1 MGKASSAK
9 KVARA
14 AKAGG
19 RVRVSTQRNL
29 LFPSVMAAVIILG
42 TFLVVY
48 GRSQRTDSA
57 KADPPIAN
65 VDHWHT
71 AYGVY
76 ICDKFLEPLN
86 DQNDELG
93 IHTHGDGV
101 IHVHPFYSSSSGT
114 NARLKLFF
122 DTTKTKISDDKLDL
136 GSLGSWEEG
145 KDKCGDQDAELQ
157 VKVWRSP
164 GDEKP
169 ETFLR
174 NFGSIRFLNDREVM
188 TIAFVPKD
196 TDVPQRS
203 ESVAQLDQLTDVDSG
218 VTGGATTTAGAAGAT
233 TTVAGAT
240 TSAGAATTAAPTTA
254 AAASTSGS

>member
-29 LFPSVMAAVIILG
+29 LFPSVMAAVIIVG
-42 TFLVVY
+42 TLLVVY

-57 KADPPIAN
+57 KADPPVAN

-76 ICDKFLEPLN
+76 ICDKFIDPIT
-86 DQNDELG
+86 DQADELG

-122 DTTKTKISDDKLDL
+122 DTTKTKISNDKLEL
-136 GSLGSWEEG
+136 GSLGTWEEG
-145 KDKCGDQDAELQ
+145 KDKCGDKDAELQ
-157 VKVWRSP
+157 VKVWKSP
-164 GDEKP
+164 SDPSP
-169 ETFLR
+169 ETFFQ

-196 TDVPQRS
+196 TDVPQRA

-218 VTGGATTTAGAAGAT
+218 VTGAT

-240 TSAGAATTAAPTTA
+240 TSAGAATTAASTTAAPTTA
-254 AAASTSGS
+254 AGATTSGS